1 MKKAYVK
8 PVFLAEEFVAETS
21 YAATPCGI
29 SVGTQL
35 KLIDGKSMCIVENH
49 KNCNHVISVA
59 NAPVSGKYQD
69 GFVRDNDA
77 LNGYSQNA
85 DNSFS
90 YWDYATKDGTDAFLF
105 NSSIAD
111 CDFLWSGNNRD
122 NVQVWNSV
130 DKGAAD
136 TSKGFVIGFLNTFQS
151 LTGLFCKNEG
161 NGKGHVVGYDGKS
174 FHSA

>member
-29 SVGTQL
+29 SVRTQL
-35 KLIDGKSMCIVENH
+35 ELIDKKSMCIAKNH
-49 KNCNHVISVA
+49 KNCNHVIDVT
-59 NAPVSGKYQD
+59 NAPVGGEYED
-69 GFVRDNDA
+69 GYVRDDNA
-77 LNGYSQNA
+77 LIGYSQNT

-90 YWDYATKDGTDAFLF
+90 YWDYATKDGTAAFLF
-105 NSSIAD
+105 NSSIAN

-122 NVQVWNSV
+122 TVQVWNSV

-136 TSKGFVIGFLNTFQS
+136 TSKGFVIGFLDTFKS
-151 LTGLFCKNEG
+151 LTGLFCSNEG
-161 NGKGHVVGYDGKS
+161 NGQGHVVGYDGKS